1 MGTEPNTRL
10 AAVEPPT
17 VGAEDDTRRS
27 DQVYVELRNAIL
39 AGELRPDSTIS
50 QVQLAKTLGVSRTPL
65 REALRTLQR
74 EGLVEQLPNR
84 RTRIA
89 AFDPQDLDLLYG
101 TRIALECLAIV
112 LTVPLMDDSDLT
124 ELQES
129 QERMATLG
137 EEKDPEG
144 WEVPHRRFHQILRAH
159 SGERLIRQAE
169 ELSDHSERYRR
180 VYLHEPRAWA
190 GATEEH
196 LAIEQACRERAPMR
210 AAERLAQHLART
222 ALTLLME
229 MAPQHEP
236 RAIRGAMGFVGSA
249 GDTIGLSQR
258 KRREG

>member
-1 MGTEPNTRL
+1 MASELNTHL
-10 AAVEPPT
+10 VAVETPPA
-17 VGAEDDTRRS
+17 GSEDDTRRS
-27 DQVYVELRNAIL
+27 HQVYVELRNAIL
-39 AGELRPDSTIS
+39 ASELAPDSAIS
-50 QVQLAKTLGVSRTPL
+50 QVQLAKQLGVSRTPL

-89 AFDPQDLDLLYG
+89 AFDPHDLDLLYG
-101 TRIALECLAIV
+101 TRIALECLAIF
-112 LTVPLMDDSDLT
+112 LTVPLMEDSDLD
-124 ELQES
+124 ELRVS
-129 QERMATLG
+129 RERMAALG
-137 EEKDPEG
+137 VEKDPEG
-144 WEVPHRRFHQILRAH
+144 WEVPHRRFHQILRVH

-180 VYLHEPRAWA
+180 VYLREPRAWA

-196 LAIEQACRERAPMR
+196 LAIERACHDRSPML
-210 AAERLAQHLART
+210 AAERLAHHLART

-229 MAPQHEP
+229 MAPQYEP

-249 GDTIGLSQR
+249 GDTTGLSQR